1 MLQGASWARW
11 GRGVDGIGGGTS
23 CLAFLSGRLG
33 GIGGR
38 PPCGGAA
45 TGADPL
51 RSVGG
56 VLETLWGRC
65 VSDKGCGVVRS
76 G

>member
-1 MLQGASWARW
+1 MVEGPSWVRW

-23 CLAFLSGRLG
+23 CLALLPGIL

-38 PPCGGAA
+38 LPCGGAA

-51 RSVGG
+51 RSIGG